1 MEQVAK
7 ETRDQFVVDALFN
20 VILIETRN
28 QCTGTCWFYKFGQE
42 RQDPHTLQMNWQ
54 TIERI
59 VGNIAKRPN
68 LLRQAKLMG
77 GRALGS

>member
-1 MEQVAK
+1 MLLNWAGSI
-7 ETRDQFVVDALFN
+7 RWDALFN
-20 VILIETRN
+20 VILIETHN
-28 QCTGTCWFYKFGQE
+28 QCTRTCWFCKFGQE